1 MLKTIKKLA
10 LACALALPL
19 AATPVLSQA
28 NTGATATESGGA
40 LGCFGQVFNPLSDT
54 DWNNLYPITIMG
66 VQTGTNNN
74 PPLMYEPPICYCP
87 GAFGYPVPGI
97 GVTFWQP
104 LYISEIERTPG
115 CLSSLG
121 GSSVLSGYSTL
132 QSEQVNEQKDGGP
145 VSRMQVHWYEYPI
158 FGILDLFKSVACYGS
173 SGVDLLYLTEI
184 DTTWQDDSWGAV
196 FNPEASLFTST
207 LAQAACSIDAVAAG
221 FDFPLDV
228 MFWCAGHW
236 GGVYPLT
243 GNASSTNSNFQ
254 SNNLVQ
260 AKFLAR
266 QARLGLHFAT
276 IGPGAIC
283 SPHPSPIWIKSQYRY
298 NQVAPL
304 PRQGKPVVTG
314 SQGMLQ
320 FPTISNTPTRE
331 STVNLIWQGQQCCL
345 RF

>member
-1 MLKTIKKLA
+1 MLKILKKLVYA
-10 LACALALPL
+10 ATLGIAL
-19 AATPVLSQA
+19 AATPMLGHAVA
-28 NTGATATESGGA
+28 GAAAAESGAG
-40 LGCFGQVFNPLSDT
+40 LGCYGQTYNPMSDT

-66 VQTGTNNN
+66 VKAGPNTD
-74 PPLMYEPPICYCP
+74 PILMYEPPVCYCP

-104 LYISEIERTPG
+104 LYIAEIERTPG

-121 GSSVLSGYSTL
+121 GSSVLSGYATL

-145 VSRMQVHWYEYPI
+145 VSRMQIHWYEYPVFAVMDI
-158 FGILDLFKSVACYGS
+158 FKSVACYGG
-173 SGVDLLYLTEI
+173 SGVDILYLTEI
-184 DTTWQDDSWGAV
+184 DTTWQDDEWGAI
-196 FNPEASLFTST
+196 FNPEAVLFTSV
-207 LAQAACSIDAVAAG
+207 LAQAVCAIDTVAAA
-221 FDFPLDV
+221 FDFPLDIL
-228 MFWCAGHW
+228 FWCAGHW

-254 SNNLVQ
+254 SNNLVL

-283 SPHPSPIWIKSQYRY
+283 SPHPMPIWIKSQYRY
-298 NQVAPL
+298 NQVAPI
-304 PRQGKPVVTG
+304 PRYGKPVVTG
-314 SQGMLQ
+314 AQGITQ
-320 FPTISNTPTRE
+320 FPTVTNTPTRE

-345 RF
+345 RY